1 MYYRVNGNVVENY
14 KFNAP
19 RARDTTPAPSG
30 GGDSDDNTWI
40 YVAAI
45 GGGVLVL
52 ALIIYFYMANKS
64 TPKAI
69 ANVHVK
75 SSKKSKV
82 GFKFF

>member
-30 GGDSDDNTWI
+30 GGDSDDTWI

-52 ALIIYFYMANKS
+52 ALIVYFYMANKS
-64 TPKAI
+64 GYKAI
-69 ANVHVK
+69 ANGPAK

>member
-1 MYYRVNGNVVENY
+1 MYYRVNGKVIENY

-19 RARDTTPAPSG
+19 RARDTVATSAPPTSSG
-30 GGDSDDNTWI
+30 DDNTWI

-52 ALIIYFYMANKS
+52 ALIVYFYMANKNGY
-64 TPKAI
+64 KAI
-69 ANVHVK
+69 EKAPA
-75 SSKKSKV
+75 KKSRV